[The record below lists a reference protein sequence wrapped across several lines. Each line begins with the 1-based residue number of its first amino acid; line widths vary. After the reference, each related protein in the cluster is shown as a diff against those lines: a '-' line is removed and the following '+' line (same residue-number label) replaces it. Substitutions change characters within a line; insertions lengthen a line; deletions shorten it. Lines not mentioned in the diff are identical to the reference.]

1 MFAMLMSKSCFAVVL
16 LAVPAHA
23 LCAAPALSPTVLH
36 DRVAAVTSRLAL
48 PSESAERVHQ
58 YVQLLLAYNERTNVY
73 SKSAYDKLPF
83 HIEDSVT
90 LALLVGKQARRGA
103 LDLGSGSGLPSLVIA
118 CVNPDLP
125 VWAVESKSRKTRF
138 LAHAAKTIGL
148 ADYMPLTRA
157 PPARSLRYTLPRI
170 TLMLAGPGLVTENV
184 NELSR
189 EWAFDCDV
197 VTAKAFKP
205 LNEVG
210 PIARR
215 CVHER
220 AQLLVPISEAQTRE
234 YVASPSEL
242 PAMRGLPAMRCPP
255 FAARQLPFS
264 PALLASYSH
273 GVGGRVLR
281 RSGLRLVRSSSADT
295 ASSSITQRLSQPR
308 TAPIRGR

>member
-1 MFAMLMSKSCFAVVL
+1 MSFYLLDFHSRFRRVNVHAVIGMSTSCFAVVL
-16 LAVPAHA
+16 LACWPAHA
-23 LCAAPALSPTVLH
+23 LCAAPALSPLVLY

-157 PPARSLRYTLPRI
+157 PPAR
-170 TLMLAGPGLVTENV
+170 
-184 NELSR
+184 
-189 EWAFDCDV
+189 
-197 VTAKAFKP
+197 
-205 LNEVG
+205 
-210 PIARR
+210 
-215 CVHER
+215 
-220 AQLLVPISEAQTRE
+220 
-234 YVASPSEL
+234 
-242 PAMRGLPAMRCPP
+242 
-255 FAARQLPFS
+255 
-264 PALLASYSH
+264 AL
-273 GVGGRVLR
+273 
-281 RSGLRLVRSSSADT
+281 
-295 ASSSITQRLSQPR
+295 
-308 TAPIRGR
+308 